1 MLTHQPGKTKA
12 PGIRATEG
20 FRLCLLLCLADR
32 TVGDGGWPEIL
43 KSMIDAIEGDIKGV
57 SAAQAQLVE
66 FAGRMNTSQKAIITI
81 QKIHRTM
88 CVRNP
93 SVRVE
98 AGEGGIPTL
107 LKRVEPRSN
116 PWDQH

>member
-1 MLTHQPGKTKA
+1 VWCVFPDCGGQGLGVSGLA
-12 PGIRATEG
+12 
-20 FRLCLLLCLADR
+20 LCGGR
-32 TVGDGGWPEIL
+32 FGDTPKKPPRKCRMGMGGPV
-43 KSMIDAIEGDIKGV
+43 EGDIKGV

-81 QKIHRTM
+81 QKIHRAM
-88 CVRNP
+88 CARNQ

-98 AGEGGIPTL
+98 AGEGEIPTL